1 MRNYML
7 VYSVDPE
14 NDLTNVAFF
23 NDLREA
29 LAYYEFLFDQDR
41 TDAEVYE
48 RKTVDGIRQY
58 VKLHL

>member
-1 MRNYML
+1 MRKYML
-7 VYSVDPE
+7 VYTVDPE
-14 NDLTNVAFF
+14 NDLTNVTFF
-23 NDLREA
+23 NVLRGA

-58 VKLHL
+58 VKMDL

>member
-7 VYSVDPE
+7 VYVVDSASG
-14 NDLTNVAFF
+14 LTNVAFF
-23 NDLREA
+23 NNLREA
-29 LAYYEFLFDQDR
+29 LAYYEFLFDRDR